1 MKNSKRIPCLLAGLL
16 TAAAAC
22 ADSDTRGVE
31 VHRLQNDKLSYSF
44 TTGLGGRGLGFAAAG
59 RDNLLKVGEAVREQP
74 APEVSADAGFIPYFG
89 HIVWPGPQSNWWGQQ
104 TVNPERRAAK
114 ADWPPDPFTV
124 LSKYSLAELTD
135 TSAKIVSP
143 VSPVTGLQ
151 LTKEVRLDGD
161 ALEHRV
167 EAVNRRDEA
176 VSWDIWF
183 NTRVGPETRVYVP
196 VKDFDGDLRLSEFPE
211 MPGEAKADAE
221 KREHGFFDFARG
233 EQIKAKAYIEPAAG
247 WFAAF
252 TDDQLFVI
260 EFPLLPRDAIHPDQ
274 SLVELYLEAD
284 PAQPGS
290 GVLELEV
297 HGSYRTLAPG
307 ESMSATEKW
316 RAVAYTGEDTVEG
329 HLRALRKLGLEAL

>member
-1 MKNSKRIPCLLAGLL
+1 MKNSKIFPCLLVGLL
-16 TAAAAC
+16 AATTAC
-22 ADSDTRGVE
+22 AETDNPGVK
-31 VHRLQNDKLSYSF
+31 VHRLENDKLNYSF
-44 TTGLGGRGLGFAAAG
+44 TTELGGRGLGFAAAG
-59 RDNLLKVGEAVREQP
+59 QGNLLKVGEAVHDQP

-167 EAVNRRDEA
+167 EALNRRDEA

-183 NTRVGPETRVYVP
+183 NTRVAPETRVYVP
-196 VKDFDGDLRLSEFPE
+196 VTDFDGDLRLSKFPE
-211 MPGEAKADAE
+211 MAGEASADKE
-221 KREHGFFDFARG
+221 KRKLGFFDFARG
-233 EQIKAKAYIEPAAG
+233 EKIKAKAYIEPAAG

-252 TDDQLFVI
+252 TGDQLFVI
-260 EFPLLPRDAIHPDQ
+260 EFPLLPRDAVHSDQ

-297 HGSYRTLAPG
+297 HGPYRTLAPG

-316 RAVAYTGEDTVEG
+316 RAVAYDGENTVEG
-329 HLRALRKLGLEAL
+329 HLGALRQLGLNIP